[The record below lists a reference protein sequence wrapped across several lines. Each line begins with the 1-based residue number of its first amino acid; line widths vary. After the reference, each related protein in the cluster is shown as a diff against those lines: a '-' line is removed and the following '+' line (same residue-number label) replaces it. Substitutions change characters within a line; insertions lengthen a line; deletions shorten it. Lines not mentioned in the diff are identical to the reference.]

1 MVLEDI
7 QSQEGHRTVF
17 RLSNIPFGEA
27 FMDELQLDLQG
38 SDELQGLLADSAYA
52 VNVDE
57 LCDAPFRPKRR
68 LRNRTRFSDGSFPVF
83 YTSLDAE
90 TAEAEIRHWLP
101 RFIGRPRNPRTA
113 YYQRFSCTF
122 DGVEKD
128 LRPKIE
134 DWPDLVHDSDYSFC
148 NQLGAEARS
157 LHIDGLVTWSARH
170 EGANLPVF
178 RRQAVSNPELQGMV
192 AMTFHPDTGDV
203 SVVGSSGTLDSGPRS
218 TG

>member
-1 MVLEDI
+1 MLEEI
-7 QSQEGHRTVF
+7 PSQRSSRNAF
-17 RLSNIPFGEA
+17 RLSNIPLDDD
-27 FMDELQLDLQG
+27 FMSELQLDPRG
-38 SDELQGLLADSAYA
+38 SGELQKLLSDSGHSMD
-52 VNVDE
+52 VDE

-68 LRNRTRFSDGSFPVF
+68 LRRRTRFSDGSFPVF

-90 TAEAEIRHWLP
+90 TAEAEVRYWLP

-128 LRPKIE
+128 LRPKIQ

-170 EGANLPVF
+170 KGANLPVF
-178 RRQAVSNPELQGMV
+178 ARRAVINPELQGII
-192 AMTFHPDTGDV
+192 AMTYHPATGDV
-203 SVVGSSGTLDSGPRS
+203 SVIGPSETRDSSPRS